1 MGLPRSSNLLHWLFL
16 QSIISVSIR
25 ITEPKYNLTNNVV
38 NMISR
43 MWANLIFLRL
53 CGVKVL
59 SSLESKS

>member
-43 MWANLIFLRL
+43 MWAAFLLRI
-53 CGVKVL
+53 
-59 SSLESKS
+59 